1 MQGVIMSDTSLICF
15 DLDDTLIRE
24 IHSVMYLSILNN
36 KLEEL
41 LEGEKREAKGEFTWI
56 EANYH
61 KVKCAQGLNVE
72 KIATELNR
80 VLRPIRHVAHVIA
93 ALHKYGF
100 KCLLITAGPKQV
112 AKVASELWGFDGYY
126 GSDYEVVD
134 GKFTGEIINHTG
146 DKGKIICLQAYC
158 NQTKID
164 PDYCFAVGDGASD
177 IPLFEV
183 CGGSIAINYSEATIG
198 NASYYLK
205 TDDLSDILDL
215 IIS

>member
-1 MQGVIMSDTSLICF
+1 MSDTSLICF
-15 DLDDTLIRE
+15 DLDDTLIRQ
-24 IHSVMYLSILNN
+24 IHSVMYLSVLNN

-41 LEGEKREAKGEFTWI
+41 IEIEKREANGEFTWI
-56 EANYH
+56 EADYY
-61 KVKCAQGLNVE
+61 KAKCAKGLDIDKV
-72 KIATELNR
+72 ATEFNR
-80 VLRPIRHVAHVIA
+80 VLRPMRHVAQVIA
-93 ALHKYGF
+93 TLEARGF

-112 AKVASELWGFDGYY
+112 AQVASELWGFDGYY

-134 GKFTGEIINHTG
+134 GKFTGEILHHIG
-146 DKGKIICLQAYC
+146 DQGKIICLEAYC

-164 PDYCFAVGDGASD
+164 ADHCIAVGDGASD

-198 NASYYLK
+198 KASYYIK

-215 IIS
+215 SII